1 MGGYK
6 TNSGK
11 NLKQQWKISAVQVR
25 YHKDG
30 TFFMPVDKF
39 PAALCDPNG
48 YVVFETKDQYSSSSF
63 LEIGSRV
70 NVKKGIWNIPGYI
83 KMK

>member
-6 TNSGK
+6 TNSGD
-11 NLKQQWKISAVQVR
+11 NLKRVWNIPAVQVR

-30 TFFMPVDKF
+30 
-39 PAALCDPNG
+39 
-48 YVVFETKDQYSSSSF
+48 YVLFKTKEAYEKSSY
-63 LEIGSRV
+63 LKVGNRL
-70 NVKKGIWNIPGYI
+70 NVRNGIWRIPGYI

>member
-6 TNSGK
+6 TNSGE
-11 NLKQQWKISAVQVR
+11 NLKRRWNIPAVQVR

-39 PAALCDPNG
+39 PAAFCDPNG
-48 YVVFETKDQYSSSSF
+48 YILFKTQEAYENSSY
-63 LEIGSRV
+63 LEIGNRV
-70 NVKKGIWNIPGYI
+70 NIRHGIWKVPGYI
-83 KMK
+83 HMK

>member
-6 TNSGK
+6 TNSGE
-11 NLKQQWKISAVQVR
+11 NLKKEWNIPAVQVH

-48 YVVFETKDQYSSSSF
+48 YVLFKTKEEYKKSSY
-63 LEIGSRV
+63 LDIGKRI
-70 NVKKGIWNIPGYI
+70 NVRRGVWKIPGYI

>member
-6 TNSGK
+6 TNSGE
-11 NLKQQWKISAVQVR
+11 NLKKVWSIAAVQVR

-39 PAALCDPNG
+39 PAAFCDPNG
-48 YVVFETKDQYSSSSF
+48 YIIFKTKEEYEKSSY
-63 LEIGSRV
+63 LDIGDRI
-70 NVKKGIWNIPGYI
+70 NVRGGVWKIPGYK

>member
-6 TNSGK
+6 TNSGD
-11 NLKQQWKISAVQVR
+11 NLKRAWNIKADQVR

-30 TFFMPVDKF
+30 MFFMPVDKF

-48 YVVFETKDQYSSSSF
+48 YILFKTKEEYEKSSH
-63 LEIGSRV
+63 LDLGSRI
-70 NVKKGIWNIPGYI
+70 NVRRGIWKIPGYI

>member
-1 MGGYK
+1 MGGHK

-11 NLKQQWKISAVQVR
+11 NLRRVWNIPAVQVR

-30 TFFMPVDKF
+30 TFFMSIDNF
-39 PAALCDPNG
+39 PAALCEPNG
-48 YVVFETKDQYSSSSF
+48 YVLFRTKEEYEKSSF
-63 LEIGSRV
+63 LNIGDRI
-70 NVKKGIWNIPGYI
+70 NVRKGVWNIPEYV

>member
-11 NLKQQWKISAVQVR
+11 NLKNVWNIPADQVR

-30 TFFMPVDKF
+30 KFFMPVDKF

-48 YVVFETKDQYSSSSF
+48 YVIFETKKDYEKSSY
-63 LEIGSRV
+63 LNIGDRI
-70 NVKKGIWNIPGYI
+70 NVRSGVWKIPGYI

>member
-11 NLKQQWKISAVQVR
+11 NLKKEWNIKAVQVR

-39 PAALCDPNG
+39 PAAFCDPNG
-48 YVVFETKDQYSSSSF
+48 YVLFKRKEDYEKSHD
-63 LEIGSRV
+63 LEIGNRINIRKGVCRV
-70 NVKKGIWNIPGYI
+70 PEYI
-83 KMK
+83 RMK